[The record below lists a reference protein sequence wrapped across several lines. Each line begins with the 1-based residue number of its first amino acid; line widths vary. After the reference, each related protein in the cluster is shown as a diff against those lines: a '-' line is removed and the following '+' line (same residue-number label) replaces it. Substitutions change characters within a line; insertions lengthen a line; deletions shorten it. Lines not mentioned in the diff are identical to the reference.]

1 MLTKAGLNVI
11 RLMGQYS
18 VRFPLS
24 TLVPYAKKINPLTE
38 RHSILALNMRS
49 CTTVQEAIEFA
60 EKNLEEIQ
68 AVGKTILLDYFNEFY
83 MDPRVMTGGKFI
95 KMNGI
100 LARLKDL
107 SIYEKCLKLS
117 ILQKTKIYYMYR
129 NDLLIHNQLV

>member
-1 MLTKAGLNVI
+1 
-11 RLMGQYS
+11 
-18 VRFPLS
+18 
-24 TLVPYAKKINPLTE
+24 
-38 RHSILALNMRS
+38 
-49 CTTVQEAIEFA
+49 
-60 EKNLEEIQ
+60 
-68 AVGKTILLDYFNEFY
+68 
-83 MDPRVMTGGKFI
+83 MTGGKFI